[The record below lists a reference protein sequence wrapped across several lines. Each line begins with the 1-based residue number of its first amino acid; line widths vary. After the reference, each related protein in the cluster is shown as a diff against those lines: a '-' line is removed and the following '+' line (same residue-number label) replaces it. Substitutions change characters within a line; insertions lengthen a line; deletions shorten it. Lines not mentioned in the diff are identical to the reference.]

1 MDSPNPREEKHV
13 AWNRGLEEILKKEAE
28 QSEGLFWLH
37 NRSWTIT
44 ARKNDMLML
53 PSIIISAIN
62 GFLIGAAD
70 TQIPPLA
77 LGLVSIAVG
86 VLSTITT
93 YFKYAQKAE
102 GHRIASLLYLK
113 MYKTIEIELAK
124 PTGQRGDAED
134 ILKSLR
140 DQMSRV
146 AETAPQIEERA
157 ILEFKGKF
165 KEGKVSHPI
174 IANGLTEVRIN
185 TEASNRLDVD
195 N

>member
-1 MDSPNPREEKHV
+1 MDSPNPTQDVHV
-13 AWNRGLEEILKKEAE
+13 AWNRSLEEILKKEAE
-28 QSEGLFWLH
+28 QSEGLYWLH
-37 NRSWTIT
+37 NRSWTLVS
-44 ARKNDMLML
+44 RKNDSLML

-62 GFLIGAAD
+62 GFLIGAGD
-70 TQIPPLA
+70 PQIPPLA

-86 VLSTITT
+86 ILGTIVT

-124 PTGQRGDAED
+124 PTGQRGDAQD

-146 AETAPQIEERA
+146 AETAPQVEEGA
-157 ILEFKGKF
+157 IREFQVKF

-174 IANGLTEVRIN
+174 VANGLSEVRIYSN
-185 TEASNRLDVD
+185 TSPNTIEV
-195 N
+195 